1 MNSGYGGRGS
11 SLSSRYEHGQ
21 KYMENLTQRSKKLSA
36 DTRNNLNAL
45 PALYAKVDELNRK
58 LASSRLLNNN
68 PTQDSIENDTH
79 QDIDVYSSSSTSRRS
94 SSINS
99 SRREEDNICL
109 REHKKA
115 LLKKTMVVSRFLDKD
130 IKKRLEDLKYSNS
143 MTDDPIESARRYSMI
158 DLEYSEKRLKKHEL
172 ANERL
177 NENENNRNNDE
188 DDVHSNS
195 TETNDEL
202 FQSSTM
208 DSNEFVI
215 NNSKDESN
223 NINGVASRHLS
234 KSRMSEFA
242 CNLSHEGQYA
252 LLKSLEDS
260 LLTEIENN
268 RPDLVDKIPLVGRAE
283 VPTRRK
289 CKFLKVL

>member
-1 MNSGYGGRGS
+1 MNSGCGGGGS
-11 SLSSRYEHGQ
+11 NLSSRYEHGQ

-58 LASSRLLNNN
+58 LASSRLLNN
-68 PTQDSIENDTH
+68 PIQDTIENTH
-79 QDIDVYSSSSTSRRS
+79 PDIDVYSSSSNSRRS

-99 SRREEDNICL
+99 SRREEENIYL

-158 DLEYSEKRLKKHEL
+158 DFEYSEKCLKKHEL

-177 NENENNRNNDE
+177 NENENNRANDE

-208 DSNEFVI
+208 GSNEFVI
-215 NNSKDESN
+215 SKDESN
-223 NINGVASRHLS
+223 NINGVVNRRLS

-260 LLTEIENN
+260 LFTEIENN
-268 RPDLVDKIPLVGRAE
+268 RPDLVDKIPLVGRVE

-289 CKFLKVL
+289 CKSI